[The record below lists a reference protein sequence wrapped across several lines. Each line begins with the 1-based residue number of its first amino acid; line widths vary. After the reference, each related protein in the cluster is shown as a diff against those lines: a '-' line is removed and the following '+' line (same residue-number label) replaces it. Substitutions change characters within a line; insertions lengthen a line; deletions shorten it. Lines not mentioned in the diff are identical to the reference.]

1 MQAAA
6 ARGGA
11 ALTIT
16 AVPQRNTL
24 VSSVVEQLS
33 AQIRSG
39 VVAPGAKLPSESELC
54 VRFHVSRTVMRE
66 ALAQLKAEELVHAI
80 QGVGLYVAQR
90 LPGQGV
96 LKLRA
101 SAGSELDNTREMLD
115 FRAGLESQAARL
127 AAERRTRADVSALNA
142 ALDGVKSAERLGREA
157 ALRRISSSTWPSLTH
172 RGTPTSFRCRTF
184 WWGHYTPRSPTAG
197 RLTMPLCVPSTSRL
211 QGGSTPQCSRRSPRG
226 IPILRPRQCSST

>member
-1 MQAAA
+1 MRVAADPE
-6 ARGGA
+6 GTV
-11 ALTIT
+11 LTIT

-127 AAERRTRADVSALNA
+127 AAERRTRADVSAL
-142 ALDGVKSAERLGREA
+142 K
-157 ALRRISSSTWPSLTH
+157 
-172 RGTPTSFRCRTF
+172 
-184 WWGHYTPRSPTAG
+184 
-197 RLTMPLCVPSTSRL
+197 
-211 QGGSTPQCSRRSPRG
+211 RRSMA
-226 IPILRPRQCSST
+226 